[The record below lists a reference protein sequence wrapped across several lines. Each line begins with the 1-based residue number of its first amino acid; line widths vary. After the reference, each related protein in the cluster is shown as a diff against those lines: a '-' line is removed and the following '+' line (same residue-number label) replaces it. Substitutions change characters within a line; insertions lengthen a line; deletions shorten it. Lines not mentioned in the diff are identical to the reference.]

1 MRRFLTQ
8 RIIQES
14 NEERGYNISIEDDG
28 KIVLENN
35 EKMLEQTIDCKQL

>member
-14 NEERGYNISIEDDG
+14 YEERGYNISIEDDG